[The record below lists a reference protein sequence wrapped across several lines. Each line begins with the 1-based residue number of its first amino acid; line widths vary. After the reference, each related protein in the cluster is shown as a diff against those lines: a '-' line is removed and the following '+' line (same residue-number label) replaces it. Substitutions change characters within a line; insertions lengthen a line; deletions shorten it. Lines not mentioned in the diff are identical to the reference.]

1 MVVDN
6 LGIIDAGVDDAVLT
20 QLGWFSDAA
29 EELG

>member
-6 LGIIDAGVDDAVLT
+6 LGIIDARADDAVLT

>member
-6 LGIIDAGVDDAVLT
+6 LGIIDARVDDAVLT